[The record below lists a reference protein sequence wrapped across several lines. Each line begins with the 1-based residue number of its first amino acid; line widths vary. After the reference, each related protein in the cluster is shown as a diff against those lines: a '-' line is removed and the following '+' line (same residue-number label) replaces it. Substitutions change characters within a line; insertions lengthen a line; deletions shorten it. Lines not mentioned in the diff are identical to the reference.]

1 VETINLMDTS
11 GRSVSIRIAGSNGYG
26 SVSEAISRA
35 NRGDVIYIAESRE
48 VIGTT
53 VTAAAMETTVNMTAG
68 LRVAFEEGANR
79 TTHALPTGATFTVN
93 MTDQNMTAGG
103 VGVTGNNFFG
113 GARAIEL
120 LGTAAV
126 NVNGSNLDDLIIGNR
141 GANTISGGAGRD
153 IIFGGYGADIL
164 LGQAGNDVVIG
175 GSPERVVGMSWT
187 ADEGTAIQWG
197 NTETRL
203 DSVNSQTWFDMGVG
217 VGDLKLGDKLT
228 YNFSGGAAPT
238 VLTGTTSAA
247 LTNGQALFVVGID
260 TTVGSSSYGWVKL
273 ATAANGAAVRLV
285 TEGTTNNFSFTL
297 ENTVWTDANRPGN
310 DYAVGGSGDDTMI
323 AVGVVGSSATVRDTL
338 TLSGGSG
345 DDTFKLFGATGQINI
360 MGGSG
365 SDTVMAT
372 TAFGEANTLNGA
384 RMFDFSATQDTV
396 MGQFD
401 GTAGTLSAV
410 GGIEG
415 RLQLDGLR
423 LSQLIAP
430 PLPIVNASGENGNYE
445 RLTSNDNAAT
455 SYATNQTFTLG
466 SETINLADIL
476 NQHLAHA

>member
-1 VETINLMDTS
+1 VEVGPSWFDGVRALE
-11 GRSVSIRIAGSNGYG
+11 VLGS
-26 SVSEAISRA
+26 
-35 NRGDVIYIAESRE
+35 
-48 VIGTT
+48 
-53 VTAAAMETTVNMTAG
+53 
-68 LRVAFEEGANR
+68 
-79 TTHALPTGATFTVN
+79 
-93 MTDQNMTAGG
+93 
-103 VGVTGNNFFG
+103 
-113 GARAIEL
+113 
-120 LGTAAV
+120 AAV
-126 NVNGSNLDDLIIGNR
+126 NINGSNLDDLIIGNR

-187 ADEGTAIQWG
+187 ADEGTAYDWR
-197 NTETRL
+197 NTETRP

-228 YNFSGGAAPT
+228 YNFSGGSGFTGIAGGAAVVP
-238 VLTGTTSAA
+238 
-247 LTNGQALFVVGID
+247 TNGQALFVVDIALD
-260 TTVGSSSYGWVKL
+260 GWVKL
-273 ATAANGAAVRLV
+273 ATAANGTAVRLV
-285 TEGTTNNFSFTL
+285 TEGTSNNFSFTL
-297 ENTVWTDANRPGN
+297 ENTAWTDANRPGN
-310 DYAVGGSGDDTMI
+310 DYAVGGSGDDTMV
-323 AVGVVGSSATVRDTL
+323 AVGVVGASAAVRDTL

-401 GTAGTLSAV
+401 GAGTLSAV